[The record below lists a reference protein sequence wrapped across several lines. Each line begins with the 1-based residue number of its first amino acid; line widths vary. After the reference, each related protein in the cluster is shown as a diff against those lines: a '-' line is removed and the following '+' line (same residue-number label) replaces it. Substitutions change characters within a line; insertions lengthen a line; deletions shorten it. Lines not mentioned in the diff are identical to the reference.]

1 MYCSGL
7 TWEPPRR
14 RGWSHSSD
22 IDWPLLHSSGRPAQ
36 RTPDPVQDAGEGGFL
51 FWFYLLQL
59 RRGQLHDEAT
69 RAEPDLHGDAQQIER
84 AADGSACG
92 NADHRN
98 RSIEQYHDRAHIPLV
113 QQGLMPA
120 TAAIPIVIGA
130 NIGTTVTALEASTK
144 MHKTARSVAVANLC
158 FNAFGVLLFLPFL
171 GSSQQKR

>member
-1 MYCSGL
+1 
-7 TWEPPRR
+7 
-14 RGWSHSSD
+14 
-22 IDWPLLHSSGRPAQ
+22 
-36 RTPDPVQDAGEGGFL
+36 
-51 FWFYLLQL
+51 
-59 RRGQLHDEAT
+59 
-69 RAEPDLHGDAQQIER
+69 
-84 AADGSACG
+84 
-92 NADHRN
+92 
-98 RSIEQYHDRAHIPLV
+98 V